1 MPASSIAT
9 IAEIMRTLT
18 LSDHTADKASAA
30 AATREAEYNAAVN
43 AHRNA
48 LASREAHLKS
58 LRNSVGIAWLNRE
71 IFSMLVSLIRL
82 GFSYLSGK
90 PRPPIMRGAN
100 REEIVWASGNEGERK
115 VAAYLSR
122 LSDEWIL
129 VSGYRN
135 AKGEIDQVLLGPRGV
150 FAIEIKFINGVVHC
164 DGDRWWSDKYD
175 RYGNLVE
182 AGKPLADKRS
192 RGPSKQLNDS
202 ADLLQS
208 FLAKRVNVSRVHRA
222 VVLSHDSSRLGDLKN
237 ITVDAVATINA
248 FDLDWLFS
256 HSSFSLDSQAVDRV
270 LQSIRK
276 DHGFHDK
283 PKPRRER
290 STVVQ

>member
-1 MPASSIAT
+1 
-9 IAEIMRTLT
+9 MRTLT

-30 AATREAEYNAAVN
+30 AAKREAEYITASEAYRSALNA
-43 AHRNA
+43 
-48 LASREAHLKS
+48 READLESHRKA
-58 LRNSVGIAWLNRE
+58 VAAAWRNRE
-71 IFSMLVSLIRL
+71 IFSTLASVFQL
-82 GFSYLSGK
+82 GIAHLSGK
-90 PRPPIMRGAN
+90 PRAPVQRGAD

-182 AGKPLADKRS
+182 TNKPLADKRG

-222 VVLSHDSSRLGDLKN
+222 VVLSHDSSRLGNLKN
-237 ITVDAVATINA
+237 ITVDAVATIDA
-248 FDLDWLFS
+248 LDLDRLFS
-256 HSSFSLDSQAVDRV
+256 RSSINLDTQAVERV
-270 LQSIRK
+270 LQAIRK
-276 DHGFHDK
+276 DHDFNER
-283 PKPRRER
+283 PKHRRER
-290 STVVQ
+290 PASVQ

>member
-1 MPASSIAT
+1 
-9 IAEIMRTLT
+9 MRTLT

-30 AATREAEYNAAVN
+30 AATREAAYVADTNAY
-43 AHRNA
+43 RSA
-48 LASREAHLKS
+48 LASREAHLRS
-58 LRNSVGIAWLNRE
+58 LRNAVGITWCNRE
-71 IFSMLVSLIRL
+71 IFSTLASLIRL
-82 GFSYLSGK
+82 GLAHLSGK
-90 PRPPIMRGAN
+90 PRPPVRRAAE
-100 REEIVWASGNEGERK
+100 RDEIVWASGNEGERK

-122 LSDEWIL
+122 LPDEWIL

-182 AGKPLADKRS
+182 TNKPLADKRG

-208 FLAKRVNVSRVHRA
+208 FLAKRVDVSRVHRA
-222 VVLSHDSSRLGDLKN
+222 VVLSHDSSRLGELRN
-237 ITVDAVATINA
+237 ITIDAVATIDA
-248 FDLDWLFS
+248 FDLDRLFS
-256 HSSFSLDSQAVDRV
+256 RSPINLDSQAVGRV
-270 LQSIRK
+270 LQAIRK
-276 DHGFHDK
+276 DHDFHEK
-283 PKPRRER
+283 PRPRRER
-290 STVVQ
+290 SAAAQ

>member
-1 MPASSIAT
+1 
-9 IAEIMRTLT
+9 MRTLT

-30 AATREAEYNAAVN
+30 AAKREAEYIAATEAYRSALNA
-43 AHRNA
+43 
-48 LASREAHLKS
+48 READIESHRKA
-58 LRNSVGIAWLNRE
+58 VAADWGNRE
-71 IFSMLVSLIRL
+71 IFSTLASVFRL
-82 GFSYLSGK
+82 GIAHLSGK
-90 PRPPIMRGAN
+90 PRAPVQRGAD

-122 LSDEWIL
+122 LPDEWIL

-175 RYGNLVE
+175 RYGNLVDTN
-182 AGKPLADKRS
+182 KPLADKRG

-208 FLAKRVNVSRVHRA
+208 FLAKRVNVNRVHRA

-237 ITVDAVATINA
+237 ITVDAVATIDA
-248 FDLDWLFS
+248 LDLDRLFS
-256 HSSFSLDSQAVDRV
+256 RSSINLDTQAVERV
-270 LQSIRK
+270 LQAIRK
-276 DHGFHDK
+276 DHDFNES

-290 STVVQ
+290 PASVQ